1 MRSKGFGWIIAWV
14 LYCQIVYLYNIL
26 FILISIVCT
35 LLLYTINHYL
45 LNSQHACMSS
55 TLQNLF
61 IYIRTKLS
69 SRINKVI
76 TLTKYRKFLVTLK
89 LIEQQ
94 DNKIWMPQNKLFCY
108 WNWILLLLLVQ
119 FSFRADWSENL
130 LYVGVK
136 EIVCIF

>member
-1 MRSKGFGWIIAWV
+1 MHARTV
-14 LYCQIVYLYNIL
+14 LFKTC
-26 FILISIVCT
+26 S
-35 LLLYTINHYL
+35 
-45 LNSQHACMSS
+45 
-55 TLQNLF
+55 
-61 IYIRTKLS
+61 YIRTKLS
-69 SRINKVI
+69 FRINKVI

-119 FSFRADWSENL
+119 FSFHADWSENW

-136 EIVCIF
+136 EIVCIFSLIYRFPFNLNACFACKGWTHRCALRYLSSQGKLWSHF